1 MRLVPRVN
9 ETVVRVKNMQYPTV
23 KHVQFVRGEYLHW
36 PTVANALLGFLV
48 PLSDRRERR
57 VDVYD
62 TKGLFEQ
69 STLADYTVQCCHE
82 AIDKYA
88 HQPRNNL
95 TYAYVAAYVTHQLQI
110 ELPGHEFHCIVGNN
124 YNFSISKGDCIVV
137 VIDDFDITVYTNSK
151 SNFSEHRV
159 SSQQTP
165 YWLTSKSTTKLHQP
179 E

>member
-9 ETVVRVKNMQYPTV
+9 ETVHRVKHLQYPTV
-23 KHVQFVRGEYLHW
+23 KNVQLIRGEYAHW
-36 PTVANALLGFLV
+36 PTVTNSLLGFLV
-48 PLSDRRERR
+48 PLTSDRRERR
-57 VDVYD
+57 VEVYD

-69 STLADYTVQCCHE
+69 ATLADFTVTCCHE

-88 HQPRNNL
+88 HQPRNNV
-95 TYAYVAAYVTHQLQI
+95 TYAYVAAYVTHQLHI

-137 VIDDFDITVYTNSK
+137 VIDDFDITVYTNSER
-151 SNFSEHRV
+151 NYAEHRV
-159 SSQQTP
+159 AQQTP
-165 YWLTSKSTTKLHQP
+165 YWLSSKSASTLNQP